1 MRMGDEGRDDPDR
14 AAILA
19 RRQRF
24 IALALSGLSASCGKT
39 SGPQVCLSIGP
50 GESSTTDDGSGSG
63 SGSDSGSSSTGM
75 PMPCLD
81 IGPMTTESSADDTG
95 TSGTTDD
102 TGTTDET
109 GTTDDTGT
117 TGDTGSTG
125 A

>member
-1 MRMGDEGRDDPDR
+1 MDDEGRDDLDR

-50 GESSTTDDGSGSG
+50 GDSSTTDAGSGSESGSG
-63 SGSDSGSSSTGM
+63 STTM

-95 TSGTTDD
+95 TSGTD
-102 TGTTDET
+102 TGTSD
-109 GTTDDTGT
+109 TTSDTGT
-117 TGDTGSTG
+117 SESGTSESDSGTTSG
-125 A
+125 